1 MFAIVYAQKVL
12 HGVKQRTPKQC
23 EIADRRIKSPYGL
36 DPKHQP
42 YKSPENSRHRQRA
55 LTMKAKIMRRAE
67 REAYKKKKFCYLN
80 PALR

>member
-1 MFAIVYAQKVL
+1 MIVIIYAQKVL

-36 DPKHQP
+36 DSQHRP
-42 YKSPENSRHRQRA
+42 YGSANRRFVI
-55 LTMKAKIMRRAE
+55 KARNMRRAE